1 MSFLFMTPE
10 QHFSEVLK
18 EACEQR
24 KVKTFPLV
32 ETYLVHLLKHYLDSK
47 NLFTPFQDHS
57 AEGPGQTPSPTQPQ
71 TLAEMYLLAMNSE
84 APKNREMMKVLADR
98 SLYVSGFFGDS
109 LQSKLVDIDYYAEVG
124 SLAYANLAVWTKED
138 TVAQIYK
145 TFSKRFLDFVEV
157 LNYISEKS
165 AIQTDQNVLRL
176 YERYIRT
183 GSEMAREKLTE
194 LGIVTIP
201 KDQLKINKA

>member
-1 MSFLFMTPE
+1 MSFLFITPE

-24 KVKTFPLV
+24 KVKALPSV
-32 ETYLVHLLKHYLDSK
+32 ETYLIHLLKYYLDSK
-47 NLFTPFQDHS
+47 NLFSPLQSDS
-57 AEGPGQTPSPTQPQ
+57 AEQLPQ
-71 TLAEMYLLAMNSE
+71 TLAEMYLLAMSSE
-84 APKNREMMKVLADR
+84 APKNREIMKVLADR

-109 LQSKLVDIDYYAEVG
+109 LQSKLVDIDYYAEMG
-124 SLAYANLAVWTKED
+124 SQAYANLAVWTKED

>member
-1 MSFLFMTPE
+1 MSFLFITPE

-32 ETYLVHLLKHYLDSK
+32 ETYLIHLLKHYLDSK
-47 NLFTPFQDHS
+47 NLFTPFQNDGTE
-57 AEGPGQTPSPTQPQ
+57 AQPQNQPQ

-84 APKNREMMKVLADR
+84 APKNREIMKVLADR

-109 LQSKLVDIDYYAEVG
+109 LQSKLVDIDYYAEMG
-124 SLAYANLAVWTKED
+124 SQAYANLAVWTKED

-165 AIQTDQNVLRL
+165 SIQTDQNVLRL